1 MQDAREISEQSSLIL
16 RDALRMNAID
26 GKTSARSTYI
36 PLAQKWRSQTFDDVV
51 GQDLSV
57 KILKNSLYRETLF
70 PVYLFAGQRGCGK
83 TSMARIFASALQCEK
98 YTQFQKDPQTCM
110 PCTTCPTCCAVR
122 EGSHPDVIEIDAAS
136 HTGVENIRGLIDAAM
151 FFPAL
156 GKWKVYVIDEAHML
170 SRAAFN
176 ALLKILEEPPRHV
189 IFILATTDYSKI
201 IDTVRSRCFQMF
213 FDPIDQRAVVKR
225 LQQICIAENIT
236 YDDSALAIIAQHCEG
251 SLRDAITLLER
262 VSFAYAHITPQD
274 VYTTLGIAS
283 DELVKN
289 IWQAIIAAHTTVSH
303 DNTVQSNASNK
314 TSQGNNTD
322 CDAVHNNGSGN
333 TSHSNS
339 VDADTVHSDEA
350 IHGETILQLLDQA
363 ATSGVQP
370 ERLWK
375 QCIEQP
381 CTQGWL
387 LAKNNNLYLWLTPLA
402 RIIVQKTLVALCERE
417 SMFIKTAHKYAFLKI
432 IFLDV
437 LDAASRQSG
446 SGQNK
451 STSSSQSSLDTS
463 NTSTTKTVNQ
473 NKSFQNYSGTAM
485 QQVQRDGGFSS
496 VKNNNA
502 LNKNSYAS
510 GSSSYDG
517 AVKEA
522 VAPKESPA
530 LWEKFLSSLQQEC
543 SDISLQMFFKQ
554 ALSATLSQETQTI
567 TLAFSA
573 GGEFGRDYIIER
585 SGMWTPIL
593 HTSFGAPYALAY
605 TISKEQSVQPARLQQ
620 TQRSVSTDN
629 IPVQKKMSKKN
640 DTMQPTATLFH
651 DVFGGEL
658 GNK

>member
-1 MQDAREISEQSSLIL
+1 
-16 RDALRMNAID
+16 MNAID
-26 GKTSARSTYI
+26 CKNSARSTYI
-36 PLAQKWRSQTFDDVV
+36 PLAKKWRSQTFDDVV

-110 PCTTCPTCCAVR
+110 PCATCPACCAVR

-136 HTGVENIRGLIDAAM
+136 HTGVENIRQFIDAAM

-213 FDPIDQRAVVKR
+213 FDPIEQGAVVKR
-225 LQQICIAENIT
+225 LQQICIVENIT
-236 YDDSALAIIAQHCEG
+236 YEDSALAIIAQHCEG

-262 VSFAYAHITPQD
+262 VSFAYTHITAQD

-289 IWQAIIAAHTTVSH
+289 IWQAIIAAHTNVSH
-303 DNTVQSNASNK
+303 ANFVHSNASNN
-314 TSQGNNTD
+314 S
-322 CDAVHNNGSGN
+322 
-333 TSHSNS
+333 SHSDNI
-339 VDADTVHSDEA
+339 DCDTVHGET

-363 ATSGVQP
+363 AASGVQP

-387 LAKNNNLYLWLTPLA
+387 LTKNSALYPWLTPIA

-437 LDAASRQSG
+437 LDTASRESG
-446 SGQNK
+446 SGRNK
-451 STSSSQSSLDTS
+451 STSSSQSSLDISKNSATTLLNQSKNKQSSDIS
-463 NTSTTKTVNQ
+463 NNYKENQ
-473 NKSFQNYSGTAM
+473 HSFSAREQQQSG
-485 QQVQRDGGFSS
+485 QREVTF

-502 LNKNSYAS
+502 LNKNSYAFGDNS
-510 GSSSYDG
+510 HDG
-517 AVKEA
+517 EVKEA
-522 VAPKESPA
+522 VAPKESPV
-530 LWEKFLSSLQQEC
+530 LWEKFLLQLQQEC

-554 ALSATLSQETQTI
+554 ALSATLAQDLQTI
-567 TLAFSA
+567 TLTFSA

-593 HTSFGAPYALAY
+593 HTSFGAPYTLVY
-605 TISKEQSVQPARLQQ
+605 TISKEQNVQPALLQQ
-620 TQRSVSTDN
+620 MQRSVSVD

-640 DTMQPTATLFH
+640 DIMQPTATLFH

>member
-1 MQDAREISEQSSLIL
+1 
-16 RDALRMNAID
+16 MNAID
-26 GKTSARSTYI
+26 GNTSARSTYI
-36 PLAQKWRSQTFDDVV
+36 PLAQKWRSHAFDDVV

-110 PCTTCPTCCAVR
+110 PCATCPACCAVR

-136 HTGVENIRGLIDAAM
+136 HTGVENIRQLIDAAM

-213 FDPIDQRAVVKR
+213 FDPIDQCAVIKR
-225 LQQICIAENIT
+225 LQQICAAEHIAYE
-236 YDDSALAIIAQHCEG
+236 DSALAIIAQHCEG

-262 VSFAYAHITPQD
+262 VSFAYTHIAAQD

-289 IWQAIIAAHTTVSH
+289 LWQAIIASHTNAAPNNSSH
-303 DNTVQSNASNK
+303 S
-314 TSQGNNTD
+314 NNTD
-322 CDAVHNNGSGN
+322 YDAVH
-333 TSHSNS
+333 
-339 VDADTVHSDEA
+339 DET

-363 ATSGVQP
+363 AISGVQP

-387 LAKNNNLYLWLTPLA
+387 LAKNSALYHWLTPLA

-437 LDAASRQSG
+437 LDAASKESG

-451 STSSSQSSLDTS
+451 STSPSQTSFNTS
-463 NTSTTKTVNQ
+463 NNSTTASLNHS
-473 NKSFQNYSGTAM
+473 KSKQPSG
-485 QQVQRDGGFSS
+485 V
-496 VKNNNA
+496 
-502 LNKNSYAS
+502 
-510 GSSSYDG
+510 SSSS
-517 AVKEA
+517 AVEA
-522 VAPKESPA
+522 SPDRSLPLAPLQHKNVIQVKSQNSSIEPIVGFNKD
-530 LWEKFLSSLQQEC
+530 WEKFLLQLQQEC

-554 ALSATLSQETQTI
+554 ALSATLAQDSQTI
-567 TLAFSA
+567 MLTFSA

-620 TQRSVSTDN
+620 MQRSVNAD

-640 DTMQPTATLFH
+640 DIMQPTATLFH